1 MKSDKVYAL
10 QDVPGKGLGLVAVT
24 KIIKGTRIFS
34 ESPLL
39 RVPRSTNSKKRAGK
53 SLAKDI
59 STLSD
64 DERQAFFSLY
74 NAFEDEATPELGI
87 VRTNA
92 LPLGSDAS
100 TGGVFVEASRVN
112 HACLQN
118 AQNSWNE
125 GLQKLTIHSI
135 RDIDEGEEITI
146 MYLRDRTNRAARQL
160 ALQRDFRF
168 TCSCE
173 LCSLPQSRLG
183 LSDARLNEI
192 QRLDGS
198 IGDGMQ
204 ILASPLQAL
213 HDVCK
218 LLRLCEEEGIDDAT
232 VSRAYYDAFQIA
244 IFNGDLA
251 RARVF
256 AERAAATRV
265 VVEGDDSPT
274 VRRMRD
280 LARDPTQHASYCNT
294 SRWATLIHDVPSDLS
309 ALGFAIWLWREQQKT
324 DHACVQSSPQEA
336 GEYADLR
343 DDAMFPSFSAL
354 PEENDLDLDFF
365 ESNDDF
371 SYRPR
376 KHWCFLAE
384 IVDIDHFLRL
394 KFIVKDKAGQEVP
407 VSFYTPG
414 RGGELDPSYIQKRST
429 LAILYGEQHGFLD
442 STIGIRHEN
451 PESLKVTS
459 LLHLSSK
466 LAPACADSDR
476 SCLLH
481 MMSCST

>member
-1 MKSDKVYAL
+1 MKSGKVYAL
-10 QDVPGKGLGLVAVT
+10 QDVPGKGLGLFAVT
-24 KIIKGTRIFS
+24 KIIKGTRVFS

-39 RVPRSTNSKKRAGK
+39 RVPRSTNSKKQAGK

-74 NAFEDEATPELGI
+74 NAFKDEATPELGI

-100 TGGVFVEASRVN
+100 TSGVFVEASRIN

-125 GLQKLTIHSI
+125 DLQKLTIHSI

-160 ALQRDFRF
+160 ALQRDFRL

-183 LSDARLNEI
+183 LSDARLDEI

-198 IGDGMQ
+198 IGDGMR
-204 ILASPLQAL
+204 ILASGTA
-213 HDVCK
+213 
-218 LLRLCEEEGIDDAT
+218 RF
-232 VSRAYYDAFQIA
+232 SRAYYDAFQIA
-244 IFNGDLA
+244 VFNGDLA

-265 VVEGDDSPT
+265 VVEGDHSPT

-309 ALGFAIWLWREQQKT
+309 ASGFAIWLWREQQKT
-324 DHACVQSSPQEA
+324 DHACVHNSPQEA

-365 ESNDDF
+365 ESSDDF
-371 SYRPR
+371 SYRRASTGVFSPR
-376 KHWCFLAE
+376 LWT
-384 IVDIDHFLRL
+384 
-394 KFIVKDKAGQEVP
+394 
-407 VSFYTPG
+407 S
-414 RGGELDPSYIQKRST
+414 
-429 LAILYGEQHGFLD
+429 
-442 STIGIRHEN
+442 
-451 PESLKVTS
+451 VTS
-459 LLHLSSK
+459 
-466 LAPACADSDR
+466 CA
-476 SCLLH
+476 
-481 MMSCST
+481 